1 MPRQNKHHDKQCKLD
16 AVNYVKEHPDLTQE
30 ECCKNLGIA
39 LSTLQRWLTLYRDND
54 GDVPTRGSG
63 NYASDE
69 QKEIA
74 RLKKELRDTQD
85 ALEIL
90 KKLSAFWAKTN
101 NSHYRG
107 SQYVSQAYRDATEK
121 MCRSYSHKG
130 YTYDNTCIESF
141 HSLIKREWLN
151 RFKMYDYNHAY
162 RLVFEYI

>member
-1 MPRQNKHHDKQCKLD
+1 MPRRNKQHDKQFKLD

-30 ECCKNLGIA
+30 ECSKNLGIA

-54 GDVPTRGSG
+54 GDVLTRGSG

-90 KKLSAFWAKTN
+90 KKAISILGKN
-101 NSHYRG
+101 
-107 SQYVSQAYRDATEK
+107 
-121 MCRSYSHKG
+121 
-130 YTYDNTCIESF
+130 
-141 HSLIKREWLN
+141 
-151 RFKMYDYNHAY
+151 
-162 RLVFEYI
+162 